1 MGRMPEKLYL
11 AKANQSTLNA
21 KDRVKSAGSRKT
33 DVISEALTGLGA
45 MVPNAD
51 RWEDVAKC

>member
-1 MGRMPEKLYL
+1 MPEKLYL